1 MTTFTHEA
9 LLHLQGPDAAKF
21 LQGQTTADFLNAAP
35 NSLLRGAFC
44 NPKGRVLADF
54 LAAVISHENI
64 WLRSRRAVAEHLVA
78 HLERYLM
85 FSRATLTLTDWAVSA
100 DRVDADNGPSLEPDQ
115 GLMVIPR
122 GATLTE
128 YWSAPDHTAPGRLT
142 ESAFQVQE
150 IAIEEARIEKSTIGA
165 YLPQDLNY
173 DLNEAVSFKKGCYTG
188 QEIIARLHF
197 RGTPKRRLYLAQCT
211 VDAELEPGAVITA
224 ADTEKTLG
232 SVVNSAATEHGAVM
246 LIEAVETVF
255 EQHPR
260 LGEKPIKA
268 KS

>member
-9 LLHLQGPDAAKF
+9 LLHLHGPDAAKF

-54 LAAVISHENI
+54 LAAVISHEDI

-85 FSRATLTLTDWAVSA
+85 FSKATLTLTDWAVSA
-100 DRVDADNGPSLEPDQ
+100 DSIDAENALCLDPDQ

-122 GATLTE
+122 GAALTE

-142 ESAFQVQE
+142 EPAFQAQE

-173 DLNEAVSFKKGCYTG
+173 DLNDAVSFKKGCYTG

-197 RGTPKRRLYLAQCT
+197 RGTPKRRLYSAECS
-211 VDAELEPGAVITA
+211 VDAELEPGAIITA

-232 SVVNSAATEHGAVM
+232 SVVNCAATENGKVM

-255 EQHPR
+255 EQNPR
-260 LGEKPIKA
+260 VSDAQIRAKP
-268 KS
+268 